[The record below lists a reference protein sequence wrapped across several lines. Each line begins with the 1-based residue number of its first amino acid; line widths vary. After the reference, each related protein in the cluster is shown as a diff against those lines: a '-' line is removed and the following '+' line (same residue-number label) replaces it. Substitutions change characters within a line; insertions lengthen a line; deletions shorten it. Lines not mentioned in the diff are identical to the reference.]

1 MKKYLYLSV
10 ILSFFLIS
18 CADSSTVVYDYNN
31 EDSTIGL
38 TVNPSNTLVF
48 TSEDVDKAKVFEL
61 SIDTNEITLLGL
73 DDASSDYNGGK
84 FANDPKFDEIT
95 CLDSNANGYLCTI
108 SIKMNNTATEG
119 DSGSI
124 RLRFIYNNDNQA
136 KPNSIKYH
144 KLNFT
149 YQKSN

>member
-1 MKKYLYLSV
+1 MKKYLYFSV
-10 ILSFFLIS
+10 LLSFFIIS

-136 KPNSIKYH
+136 KPNSYKYH

>member
-10 ILSFFLIS
+10 LLSFFVIS
-18 CADSSTVVYDYNN
+18 CADSSTAVYDYNN

-38 TVNPSNTLVF
+38 SVNPSNTLVF
-48 TSEDVDKAKVFEL
+48 TSADVDKTKVFEL

-73 DDASSDYNGGK
+73 DDASADYNGGK
-84 FANDPKFDEIT
+84 FANDPKFDVIT
-95 CLDSNANGYLCTI
+95 CLDSIANGYLCTI

-119 DSGSI
+119 SSGSI
-124 RLRFIYNNDNQA
+124 KLKFIYNNDNQA

>member
-10 ILSFFLIS
+10 LLSLFIIS

-48 TSEDVDKAKVFEL
+48 SAEDVDKTKVFEIF
-61 SIDTNEITLLGL
+61 IDTNEITLLGL
-73 DDASSDYNGGK
+73 DDTSLDYNNGN
-84 FANDPKFDEIT
+84 FANDPKFDSQT
-95 CLDSNANGYLCTI
+95 CLDSIANGYLCTI

-119 DSGSI
+119 SSGSI
-124 RLRFIYNNDNQA
+124 KLRFIYNNDNQA

>member
-1 MKKYLYLSV
+1 MKKYLYFSV
-10 ILSFFLIS
+10 LLSFFIIS

-84 FANDPKFDEIT
+84 FANDPKFDVIT

-136 KPNSIKYH
+136 KPNSYKYH

>member
-1 MKKYLYLSV
+1 MKKYLFLSV
-10 ILSFFLIS
+10 LLSFFVLS
-18 CADSSTVVYDYNN
+18 CADSSTIVYDYNN

-48 TSEDVDKAKVFEL
+48 TSADVDKTKVFEL

-73 DDASSDYNGGK
+73 DDANSDYNGGN
-84 FANDPKFDEIT
+84 FANDPKFDNQT
-95 CLDSNANGYLCTI
+95 CLDSIASGSLCTI
-108 SIKMNNTATEG
+108 SIKMNSTATEG
-119 DSGSI
+119 SSGSI
-124 RLRFIYNNDNQA
+124 KLKFIYNNDNQA
-136 KPNSIKYH
+136 KPGSIKYH

>member
-1 MKKYLYLSV
+1 MKKYLYFSV
-10 ILSFFLIS
+10 LLSFFLIS

-48 TSEDVDKAKVFEL
+48 TSADVDKAKVFEL

-124 RLRFIYNNDNQA
+124 KLRFIYNNDNQA

>member
-1 MKKYLYLSV
+1 MKKYLYFSV
-10 ILSFFLIS
+10 LLSFFIIS

-73 DDASSDYNGGK
+73 DDASSDYNGGN
-84 FANDPKFDEIT
+84 FANDPKFEEIT
-95 CLDSNANGYLCTI
+95 CFVSIVYFYLCTI

-144 KLNFT
+144 KLNFI

>member
-1 MKKYLYLSV
+1 MKKYLYFSV
-10 ILSFFLIS
+10 LLSFFIIS

-73 DDASSDYNGGK
+73 DDASSDYNGGN
-84 FANDPKFDEIT
+84 FANDPKFEEIT
-95 CLDSNANGYLCTI
+95 CLDSIANGYLCTI

-144 KLNFT
+144 KLNFI

>member
-1 MKKYLYLSV
+1 MKKYLYFSV
-10 ILSFFLIS
+10 LLSFFIIS

-95 CLDSNANGYLCTI
+95 CLDSNANDYLCTI

>member
-1 MKKYLYLSV
+1 MKKYLYFSV
-10 ILSFFLIS
+10 LLSFFIIS

-48 TSEDVDKAKVFEL
+48 TSADVDKAKVFEL

-73 DDASSDYNGGK
+73 DDATLDYSNDS
-84 FANDPKFDEIT
+84 FANEPVFDNQT
-95 CLDSNANGYLCTI
+95 CLSNIANGSVCTL